1 MAAGKNDAEGPFVV
15 GLNHRSTAIDLR
27 SRISGACGDGTALLA
42 KAPEFGLNEVA
53 VLATCNR
60 VEIYGVG
67 RADAAIDL
75 LSSQT
80 GIPAAELQPHLYV
93 KRGPCSACHLF
104 RVASGLDSAV
114 LGETEIVAQVKKAWR
129 EAREARTIGAHI
141 DLVFP
146 RALEASKRVR
156 TETELCRNVTSP
168 FTLGVRRVE
177 ESLNGLAGRRILI
190 LGAGMVA
197 ERVLKDLPGSAEA
210 RVLNR
215 TYQRALDLSGRYDAV
230 AVESDRLEEELIA
243 ADGVFATVGAP
254 TPLLTK
260 ELLARVAEARKGRA
274 LPIVDFGVPVNVE
287 EGSEGEI
294 TTLTHLTDA
303 CAANLENRLAA
314 VPAAMDI
321 LEEELVRYEETQ
333 AKRRAAPTIRALIEQ
348 GEAVKRRNV
357 EWARE
362 RLGHLEER
370 EIKIVE
376 EMARRMMIGL
386 LQSPIDRL
394 SGELS
399 AQEHR
404 DVAERLFGIGG
415 GNSDR

>member
-1 MAAGKNDAEGPFVV
+1 MSVGKNEVEGPFVV
-15 GLNHRSTAIDLR
+15 GLNHRTTPLDLR
-27 SRISGACGDGTALLA
+27 SRISAACGDGTAMLG
-42 KAPEFGLNEVA
+42 KADEFGLVE
-53 VLATCNR
+53 LAILSTCNR

-67 RADAAIDL
+67 RAEAAIDL
-75 LSSQT
+75 LATQA
-80 GIPAAELQPHLYV
+80 GVPAAELQAHLYV

-114 LGETEIVAQVKKAWR
+114 LGETEIVAQVKKTWR
-129 EAREARTIGAHI
+129 EAKDAKTSGAFTE
-141 DLVFP
+141 LVFP
-146 RALEASKRVR
+146 RSLEASKRVR
-156 TETELCRNVTSP
+156 SETELCRNVTSP
-168 FTLGVRRVE
+168 FTLGVRRME
-177 ESLNGLAGRRILI
+177 ETLGGLAGRRILI

-197 ERVLKDLPGSAEA
+197 ERILKELPGSADA

-215 TYQRALDLSGRYDAV
+215 THQRALDLGLKYGAT
-230 AVESDRLEEELIA
+230 AVETRELEAELVA
-243 ADGVFATVGAP
+243 ADAVFATLGAP
-254 TPLLTK
+254 TPLLTQA
-260 ELLARVAEARKGRA
+260 LLARVAETRGRV
-274 LPIVDFGVPVNVE
+274 LPIVDFGVPTNVE
-287 EGSEGEI
+287 EGSDADV
-294 TTLTHLTDA
+294 TSLAQLTEA

-321 LEEELVRYEETQ
+321 LEEELVRFEETQ

-348 GEAVKRRNV
+348 GEVVKRRNV

-362 RLGHLEER
+362 RLGNLDER
-370 EIKIVE
+370 EIKVVE

-404 DVAERLFGIGG
+404 DIAERLFGIGG

>member
-1 MAAGKNDAEGPFVV
+1 MAPNAESPEGPFVI
-15 GLNHRSTAIDLR
+15 GLNHRTSSLDLR
-27 SRISGACGDGTALLA
+27 SRLAAGYGEGKTLLA
-42 KAPEFGLNEVA
+42 AALEHGLSEVA
-53 VLATCNR
+53 ILSTCNR
-60 VEIYGVG
+60 FEVYAAGKPETAITLLAAHTGVPAEEL
-67 RADAAIDL
+67 RA
-75 LSSQT
+75 
-80 GIPAAELQPHLYV
+80 HLYV
-93 KRGPCSACHLF
+93 KHGRCAACHLF
-104 RVASGLDSAV
+104 RVAAGLDSAV

-129 EAREARTIGAHI
+129 DARDARSNGAFI

-146 RALEASKRVR
+146 RGLETSKRVR

-168 FTLGVRRVE
+168 VTLGVRRVDQAVG
-177 ESLNGLAGRRILI
+177 GLAGCRLLI

-197 ERVLKDLPGSAEA
+197 ERVLKDLPASADA

-215 TYQRALDLSGRYDAV
+215 TFSRAADLAARHDAT
-230 AVESDRLEEELIA
+230 AVESENLEAELIA
-243 ADGVFATVGAP
+243 ADAVFATLGAP
-254 TPLLTK
+254 TPLLTQD
-260 ELLARVAEARKGRA
+260 LLARVALAREGRV
-274 LPIVDFGVPVNVE
+274 LPIVDFGVPANVE
-287 EGSEGEI
+287 GCDPQVIS
-294 TTLTHLTDA
+294 LADLTDA

-321 LEEELVRYEETQ
+321 LEEELGRYEDAQ

-362 RLGHLEER
+362 RLGNLDER
-370 EIKIVE
+370 EIRVVE
-376 EMARRMMIGL
+376 EMARRMMLGL

-404 DVAERLFGIGG
+404 DVAERLFGIGE
-415 GNSDR
+415 GNADR

>member
-1 MAAGKNDAEGPFVV
+1 MAAGKTASEGPFVV
-15 GLNHRSTAIDLR
+15 GLSHRTTELDLR
-27 SRISGACGDGTALLA
+27 SRISAACGDGTAMLG
-42 KAPEFGLNEVA
+42 KATEFGLTELA
-53 VLATCNR
+53 ILATCNR

-67 RADAAIDL
+67 RAEAAIDL
-75 LSSQT
+75 LASQT
-80 GIPAAELQPHLYV
+80 GVPAHELQPHLYI

-114 LGETEIVAQVKKAWR
+114 LGETEIVAQVKKTWR
-129 EAREARTIGAHI
+129 EAREAKTNGAHT
-141 DLVFP
+141 DLIFP

-177 ESLNGLAGRRILI
+177 EALGGLAGRRILV

-197 ERVLKDLPGSAEA
+197 ERILKDLPASSEA
-210 RVLNR
+210 RILNR
-215 TYQRALDLSGRYDAV
+215 TYQRALDLCVRHDGV
-230 AVESDRLEEELIA
+230 AVEAENLEAELVA
-243 ADGVFATVGAP
+243 ADAVFATIGAP

-260 ELLARVAEARKGRA
+260 ELLARVAIARAGRP
-274 LPIVDFGVPVNVE
+274 LPVVDFGVPLNVE
-287 EGSEGEI
+287 EGAAVELTS
-294 TTLTHLTDA
+294 LTHLTEA
-303 CAANLENRLAA
+303 CAANLENRMAS

-321 LEEELVRYEETQ
+321 LEEELVRYEEMQ

-357 EWARE
+357 DWARE
-362 RLGHLEER
+362 RLAHLDER
-370 EIKIVE
+370 EIKVVE

-404 DVAERLFGIGG
+404 DVAERLFGIDG